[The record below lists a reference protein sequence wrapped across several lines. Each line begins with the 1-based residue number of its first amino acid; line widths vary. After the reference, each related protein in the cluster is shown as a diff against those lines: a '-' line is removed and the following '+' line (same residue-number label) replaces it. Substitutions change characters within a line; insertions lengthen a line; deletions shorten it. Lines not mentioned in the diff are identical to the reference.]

1 MTSANISSTNFTRYF
16 NEFFHFEFEYPIDW
30 NLQIQKI
37 PDDEKKYCFIIFF
50 IDPSESSTGI
60 GYSLLS
66 LWISPSPEK
75 NNSLISVNN
84 YIGDII
90 NALYKDISKI
100 IGSRLEQMTDTN
112 GKEIEYTIDTFR
124 PLRLPK
130 QFQKLVIEHNIRI
143 VIEKNDYLFDLSF
156 SASDDDYSKQY
167 NIYQHAKKT
176 FKFIN

>member
-1 MTSANISSTNFTRYF
+1 MTSVNISSTNFTKYF

-37 PDDEKKYCFIIFF
+37 PDDEEKYRFIIFF
-50 IDPSESSTGI
+50 IGPSERSTGN

-75 NNSLISVNN
+75 GNSIISVNN
-84 YIGDII
+84 YIGNIQ
-90 NALYKDISKI
+90 NGLSEETSKI
-100 IGSRLEQMTDTN
+100 IGSRLEQIADIN
-112 GKEIEYTIDTFR
+112 GKEIEYIIDTFR

-130 QFQKLVIEHNIRI
+130 QFQKLVIEHNCRV
-143 VIEKNDYLFDLSF
+143 VIEKNDYLYDLRF
-156 SASDDDYSKQY
+156 SASEADYPAQY

-176 FKFIN
+176 FKFIK